1 MMVNS
6 VETDSR
12 VHMRETSIAES
23 VREPDAGLPTAFGRG
38 HSAQQIMEAPRNAQ
52 EVDENTRAKV
62 DEEASPT
69 VEGKA
74 AFEATNPKHGQQR

>member
-1 MMVNS
+1 M
-6 VETDSR
+6 
-12 VHMRETSIAES
+12 
-23 VREPDAGLPTAFGRG
+23 
-38 HSAQQIMEAPRNAQ
+38 
-52 EVDENTRAKV
+52 V